1 MILAQIAVS
10 HARSFGSW
18 LWPVVV
24 GISSHSADTT
34 IAKLHAVED
43 TVALKNGEKSVFGT
57 SALYA
62 ISSVTTRVE
71 ASDAYCA
78 IVVHSFIHFFL
89 SFKNYWPVFQ
99 SIN

>member
-1 MILAQIAVS
+1 VILAQIAVG

-18 LWPVVV
+18 LWP
-24 GISSHSADTT
+24 ADTT

-71 ASDAYCA
+71 ASGAYCA